1 MQSLGN
7 LLLALPRQRQ
17 PQAPPQQPPPPVPL
31 ALAWPAPAARPPTA
45 TVESSRTVSSCP
57 LGQVQG
63 ADDSLIGRVC
73 SKVSPQA
80 RHRYSYL
87 GTAQFYSQVLAG
99 GIDRCGGG

>member
-87 GTAQFYSQVLAG
+87 GTAQFYSQVLVG